1 MANKTNKYA
10 AEITELITLLGG
22 RDNVSSA
29 MHCVSRLRL
38 VVNDMTLVDDGAIS
52 KLASSRGTI
61 KLQNNQYHV
70 IIGADI
76 PTYFKEFS
84 KQTNISAST
93 KAELKNDAASNGT
106 FLQRMMQHFSEIF
119 IPLIPALVAGGLI
132 LGFRNILEANFNG
145 FVIVNE
151 SAFMKG
157 VNDFLW
163 IPAQAVFWYLP
174 VTLSW
179 SIFKKMG
186 GSQVLGII
194 IGLSMLLPPLINTY
208 GVSGGG
214 KGVQWIWD
222 MDLNKFGFNFGSFKF
237 PWKISY
243 TAQVIPAI
251 GVAFAGVYIE
261 RGLNRIVTPILKQI
275 IVPLGVILGAY
286 ILAMVII
293 GPIGWTIGTAIS
305 FAVKWALTNPIAKFI
320 FAPIFGLLYAPL
332 VVTGMHHM
340 LNAVMIQNTATIGGS
355 LFFPILAISNIA
367 QGAAALAFTLAHKK
381 SEKMKQVGYSAT
393 TAAWLGVT
401 EPAMYGINIR
411 YIAPFIAGIIGSSV
425 GALFVTIAGVSSA
438 GIGNG
443 AWLGT
448 LSMQAQ
454 SGISGVHTW
463 AGTGYLWFLIAASMA
478 AAISIFVTLTL
489 RKHPRFKKIEA
500 RVGIL

>member
-1 MANKTNKYA
+1 MSKKNKYS
-10 AEITELITLLGG
+10 EEVTKLIELLGG
-22 RDNVSSA
+22 KTNISSA

-38 VVNDMTLVDDGAIS
+38 VLKDITLVDDKAIS
-52 KLASSRGTI
+52 KLNYSRGTI

-76 PTYFKEFS
+76 PNYFKEFS
-84 KQTNISAST
+84 EQTNISESS
-93 KAELKNDAASNGT
+93 KEELKMDAASNGT
-106 FLQRMMQHFSEIF
+106 FIQRMMQHFSEIF

-132 LGFRNILEANFNG
+132 LGFRNILEADFNG
-145 FVIVNE
+145 YVIVNH

-163 IPAQAVFWYLP
+163 IPAQAIFWYLP

-194 IGLSMLLPPLINTY
+194 IGLTMLLPPLINTY
-208 GVSGGG
+208 GVSGS
-214 KGVQWIWD
+214 GVNWIWN
-222 MDLNKFGFNFGSFKF
+222 MDLSKFGFDFGSFKF

-261 RGLNRIVTPILKQI
+261 RGLNRITPAILKQI
-275 IVPLGVILGAY
+275 IVPLVTVLGAY

-305 FAVKWALTNPIAKFI
+305 FAVKWALTNTIAKYF

-355 LFFPILAISNIA
+355 LFFPILALSNIA
-367 QGAAALAFTLAHKK
+367 QGAAALAFTIIHRK
-381 SEKMKQVGYSAT
+381 SEKMKQVGSSST
-393 TAAWLGVT
+393 IAAWLGVT
-401 EPAMYGINIR
+401 EPAMYGINLR
-411 YIAPFIAGIIGSSV
+411 YVAPFLASIIGASV
-425 GALFVTIAGVSSA
+425 GALFITISGVTSA

-443 AWLGT
+443 AWLGV
-448 LSMQAQ
+448 LSIQAQ
-454 SGISGVHTW
+454 SGIKGVHTW
-463 AGTGYLWFLIAASMA
+463 VGTGYLWFLVGAGITT
-478 AAISIFVTLTL
+478 AISVLGTIFL
-489 RKHPRFKKIEA
+489 RKIPRFQKIEK